1 MSERIEFWSRHL
13 ATISAEKIST
23 QAYAEREGLS
33 VASLY
38 YWRKRLKSSGTCST
52 QVSLTAGHF
61 VEVQVHQN
69 EERSG
74 CQLHIGSRLQLDLPQ
89 LPSPRW
95 LAQLHGELNGQ
106 VR

>member
-1 MSERIEFWSRHL
+1 MSERAEFWSRHL

-38 YWRKRLKSSGTCST
+38 YWRKRLNGSRSA
-52 QVSLTAGHF
+52 QVSLAAGHF
-61 VEVQVHQN
+61 VAVQVHQN
-69 EERSG
+69 EEQTG